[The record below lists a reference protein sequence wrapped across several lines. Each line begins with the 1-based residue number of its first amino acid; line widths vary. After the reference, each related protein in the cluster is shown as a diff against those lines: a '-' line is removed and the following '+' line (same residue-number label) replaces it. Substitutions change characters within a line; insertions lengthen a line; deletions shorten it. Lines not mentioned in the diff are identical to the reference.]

1 MICTSRFF
9 RQFFFL
15 CTAILCA
22 YFFPERANC
31 QNQITLSHAIELAL
45 KNNLQMAVARNER
58 EESEKARAEINST
71 GLPQFKSEISA
82 IYAPANPS
90 FGYDPVITNQGQ
102 LGAQVLVQQSLY
114 DGGTRGLKS
123 DQLSLGITEANIQL
137 QSVQRDLKYSVTLA
151 FIDVL
156 RYQQETTL
164 RRETVDQLQEYL
176 ELTQRRFHGGG
187 TGESDVLRT
196 DVELS
201 NAKVELNHAE
211 VSYNSARY
219 SLAELLGGKIDTT
232 FTATGILDSLIDVP
246 ADTLPG
252 RVLDLE
258 LSRTDVQKSQLDIA
272 LAEHEAYP
280 VLSLFGDA
288 GLLTSVEN
296 LKLSG
301 GDRYNSFGYSVGIL
315 AEFPIF
321 DWGGR
326 SLRKEQK
333 ELELNSLSTEGTLL
347 ERKLS
352 GEMSRLRLQRMNE
365 LTQLETLRRNAA
377 KAKDLFLLT
386 KARYAGGSAL
396 AVEVLGAQQLVND
409 SEVAALETSAE
420 IQSIS
425 ARIIQLTTEEER

>member
-1 MICTSRFF
+1 MMCTSQVF
-9 RQFFFL
+9 RQL
-15 CTAILCA
+15 ILVSTAIFCS
-22 YFFPERANC
+22 YFFPERAYC
-31 QNQITLSHAIELAL
+31 QNQITLSRAIELAL

-58 EESEKARAEINST
+58 EESEKARSEINST

-114 DGGTRGLKS
+114 DGGTRALKS
-123 DQLSLGITEANIQL
+123 DQLSLGITEANIEL

-156 RYQQETTL
+156 RYQQETAL
-164 RRETVDQLQEYL
+164 RQETVDQLQEYL

-201 NAKVELNHAE
+201 NARVELNHAE
-211 VSYNSARY
+211 VSYNTARY
-219 SLAELLGGKIDTT
+219 SLAELLGGTIDTT
-232 FTATGILDSLIDVP
+232 LTATGTLDNLVDVP
-246 ADTLPG
+246 VDTLPG
-252 RVLDLE
+252 HVLDLE
-258 LSRTDVQKSQLDIA
+258 LSRTGIQKSALDVS

-296 LKLSG
+296 LKLPG

-333 ELELNSLSTEGTLL
+333 ELELSSLSTEGTLL

-352 GEMSRLRLQRMNE
+352 SEMSRLRLQRKNE
-365 LTQLETLRRNAA
+365 LEQLETLRRNAA
-377 KAKDLFLLT
+377 KAKELFLLT

-425 ARIIQLTTEEER
+425 ARIVQLTTEEER

>member
-1 MICTSRFF
+1 MICIKRDV
-9 RQFFFL
+9 RQFSFL
-15 CTAILCA
+15 CAATLCT
-22 YFFPERANC
+22 FIFHDFVFC
-31 QNQITLSHAIELAL
+31 QGQITLSHAIDLAL
-45 KNNLQMAVARNER
+45 KNNLQLAVARNAR
-58 EESEKARAEINST
+58 QESEKASSEIST
-71 GLPQFKSEISA
+71 TALPQLKAGISA
-82 IYAPANPS
+82 IYAPSNPS

-102 LGAQVLVQQSLY
+102 LGAQLFVQQSLY
-114 DGGTRGLKS
+114 DGGTRALKS
-123 DQLSLGITEANIQL
+123 DQLALDITEANIQL
-137 QSVQRDLKYSVTLA
+137 QSVKRDLKYSVMLA

-156 RYQQETTL
+156 RYQQETIL
-164 RRETVDQLQEYL
+164 RQETVGQLQEYL
-176 ELTQRRFHGGG
+176 ELTQRRFRGGG
-187 TGESDVLRT
+187 TGQSDVLRT

-211 VSYNSARY
+211 VSYNTARY
-219 SLAELLGGKIDTT
+219 SLAELLGGTIDTT
-232 FTATGILDSLIDVP
+232 FTAVGTLDSLIDVP
-246 ADTLPG
+246 VDTLPG
-252 RVLDLE
+252 HVLDLE
-258 LSRTDVQKSQLDIA
+258 LSRMGIEKSALDIS

-296 LKLSG
+296 LKLPG

-333 ELELNSLSTEGTLL
+333 ELELNSLSTEGSLL

-352 GEMSRLRLQRMNE
+352 GEMSRLRLQRKNE
-365 LTQLETLRRNAA
+365 LVQLETLRRNAT

-409 SEVAALETSAE
+409 SEVAALETAAE

>member
-1 MICTSRFF
+1 MICRSQVF
-9 RQFFFL
+9 RQFIFL
-15 CTAILCA
+15 VTASLCA
-22 YFFPERANC
+22 CFFPERIYC

-45 KNNLQMAVARNER
+45 KNNLQMAVARNDR
-58 EESEKARAEINST
+58 EQSEKARSEINST
-71 GLPQFKSEISA
+71 GLPQIKSEISA

-114 DGGTRGLKS
+114 DGGTRSLKS
-123 DQLSLGITEANIQL
+123 DQLSIGITEANIQL
-137 QSVQRDLKYSVTLA
+137 QSVQRDLKYSVTIA

-201 NAKVELNHAE
+201 NARVELNHAE
-211 VSYNSARY
+211 VLYNIARY
-219 SLAELLGGKIDTT
+219 SLAELLGGTIDTT
-232 FTATGILDSLIDVP
+232 LMAVGTLDNLIDVP
-246 ADTLPG
+246 IDTLSG
-252 RVLDLE
+252 NVLDLE
-258 LSRTDVQKSQLDIA
+258 LSRTGIQKSALDVS

-296 LKLSG
+296 LKLPG

-352 GEMSRLRLQRMNE
+352 GEMSRLRLQRKNE

-409 SEVAALETSAE
+409 SEVAALGTSAE

-425 ARIIQLTTEEER
+425 ARIVQLTTEEER

>member
-1 MICTSRFF
+1 MICINGEF
-9 RQFFFL
+9 RQFI
-15 CTAILCA
+15 CLCA
-22 YFFPERANC
+22 
-31 QNQITLSHAIELAL
+31 ITLCAFFFRETVFCQEQLTLSSAINLAL
-45 KNNLQMAVARNER
+45 KNNLQLAVAKNDRLV
-58 EESEKARAEINST
+58 SEKARSEINST
-71 GLPQFKSEISA
+71 GLPQIKSEISA

-114 DGGTRGLKS
+114 DGGTRALKS

-156 RYQQETTL
+156 RYQQETVL
-164 RRETVDQLQEYL
+164 RQETVDQLQEYL
-176 ELTQRRFHGGG
+176 DLTQRRFHGGG

-201 NAKVELNHAE
+201 NARVELNHAE
-211 VSYNSARY
+211 VSYNTARY
-219 SLAELLGGKIDTT
+219 SLAELLGGTIDTT
-232 FTATGILDSLIDVP
+232 FSVTGTLDSLIDVP
-246 ADTLPG
+246 VDTLPG
-252 RVLDLE
+252 HVLDLE
-258 LSRTDVQKSQLDIA
+258 LSRTGIEKSALDIS

-296 LKLSG
+296 LKLPG

-333 ELELNSLSTEGTLL
+333 ELELNSLSTEGSLL

-352 GEMSRLRLQRMNE
+352 GEMARLRLQRMNE
-365 LTQLETLRRNAA
+365 LAQLETLRRNAA

-409 SEVAALETSAE
+409 SEVAALEASAE

-425 ARIIQLTTEEER
+425 ARIVQLTTEEER